1 MISIRGARQHNLKG
15 INLDLPD
22 YSLIVIT
29 GVSGSGKSSLAFD
42 TIYSE
47 GQRRYIESFS
57 SYARQFLEQLEKPDV
72 DSIEGLSP
80 SISID
85 QRGRGVNAR
94 STVGT
99 VTECYDYLRLLF
111 ARCGTPH
118 CPFCNIII
126 EPQSVEKIAES
137 INSIKE
143 GTKIQLL
150 APLVRGRKGE
160 YRELLHDLSSEGFS
174 KVRINGEI
182 HDLSEDI
189 KLAKYK
195 IHNIE
200 VVVDRLKIKKDMGDR
215 FITSLN
221 LAIDKGSGTIIVIDG
236 KKELLFSTKLAC
248 PNCTYSLDEIEPVMF
263 SFNSPRGACP
273 ACSGIGTKKKIDMS
287 LLINNKELSISEGAI
302 PVLNIRNS
310 VFMTL
315 FKKVESICSMTDFN
329 VNTPLSKIDDSI
341 MDIILHGSSD
351 KSINM
356 TYRFGK
362 KKGVIEYK
370 TKFDGLINYLEKI
383 YSDKH
388 FEPVHEYIENLMI
401 DTCCETCK
409 GMRLK
414 DESLSVKLNGKSI
427 GHLSNMSI
435 KDLYKFL
442 SNVTFT
448 PGKEPVGRV
457 ILKEINTGLEFLLRL
472 GVSYLSLNRRVST
485 LAGGEIQRIRLATQ
499 ISSGLTGV
507 LYILDEPTVG
517 LHQRDNEYLI
527 KILEELRDTGNSII
541 VVEHDEEIMRK
552 ADYIVDLGPEAGIG
566 GGHVVYEGT
575 IHNITETESL
585 TGQYLS
591 GKISIPFPSRKIPDR
606 TKTITIKGACAN
618 NLKQIDVTF
627 YCGLFNCVTGVSG
640 SGKSTLVNDI
650 LYPAIARILYRSKAG
665 PGRHN
670 SITGMEHIDKVVMVD
685 QSPIGRTPRSNP
697 ATYTDMFTHIRD
709 VFAMTQKSRLRGYK
723 KGRFSFNVKGG
734 RCEKCMGSG
743 KVHIEM
749 SFLPDIYITCDEC
762 KGKRYN
768 SETLDVEY
776 KGKNIFQVLE
786 MTVTEGLEFFEDFPK
801 IRKSLETLKKVGLGY
816 IELGQ
821 PATFLSGG
829 EAQRIKLSAELS
841 KKSTGKTL
849 YILDEPTTGLHFHDI
864 AQLLKVLQELRDPG
878 NTIIVIEHN
887 MDVIKSADYI
897 IDLGPEGGDEGG
909 SVVAEGTPEEVADN
923 GASHTGRFLRILLKR
938 LVRQD
943 LKL

>member
-1 MISIRGARQHNLKG
+1 MITIRGARQHNLKG
-15 INLDLPD
+15 INLDIPD
-22 YSLIVIT
+22 YSLTVIT

-42 TIYSE
+42 TIYAE

-85 QRGRGVNAR
+85 QRGGGVNPR

-111 ARCGTPH
+111 ARCGTPY

-137 INSIKE
+137 ITSIKE
-143 GTKIQLL
+143 GTKVQLL

-160 YRELLHDLSSEGFS
+160 YRELLHDLASEGFS

-182 HDLSEDI
+182 YDLSEDI
-189 KLAKYK
+189 HLARYK

-215 FITSLN
+215 FINSLN
-221 LAIDKGSGTIIVIDG
+221 LAIDKGSGTIIADIEG
-236 KKELLFSTKLAC
+236 EKELLFSTKLAC
-248 PNCTYSLDEIEPVMF
+248 PNCSYSLDEIEPVMF
-263 SFNSPRGACP
+263 SFNSPAGACP
-273 ACSGIGTKKKIDMS
+273 DCSGLGIKKKIDLS
-287 LLINNKELSISEGAI
+287 LLIQNKELSISEGSI
-302 PVLNIRNS
+302 PVLLIRNS

-315 FKKVESICSMTDFN
+315 LKKVEAICSMTDFN
-329 VNTPLSKIDDSI
+329 VATPLANIDDSI
-341 MDIILHGSSD
+341 MNIILYGSSD

-370 TKFDGLINYLEKI
+370 TKFDGLINYLEAI

-388 FEPVHEYIENLMI
+388 FLSIHEYIENIMI
-401 DTCCETCK
+401 DTPCETCK

-414 DESLSVKLNGKSI
+414 AESLSIKLHSKSI
-427 GHLSNMSI
+427 GDLSNMSL

-442 SNVTFT
+442 SHLTFNNS
-448 PGKEPVGRV
+448 KEPVGRV
-457 ILKEINTGLEFLLRL
+457 ILKEINTGLEFLLKL
-472 GVSYLSLNRRVST
+472 GVSYLSLDRRVST
-485 LAGGEIQRIRLATQ
+485 LAGGELQRIRLATQ

-517 LHQRDNEYLI
+517 LHQRDNGYLI
-527 KILEELRDTGNSII
+527 KILEELRDAGNTII
-541 VVEHDEEIMRK
+541 VVEHDEEIMKK
-552 ADYIVDLGPEAGIG
+552 ADYIVDLGPGAGIT

-575 IHNITETESL
+575 INNIIKTESL

-591 GKISIPFPSRKIPDR
+591 GKTSIPCHYRKTCDE
-606 TKTITIKGACAN
+606 TKTITIKGAGAN
-618 NLKQIDVTF
+618 NLKHIDVTF

-665 PGRHN
+665 PGRHDC
-670 SITGMEHIDKVVMVD
+670 ITGIENIDKVVMVD
-685 QSPIGRTPRSNP
+685 QSPIGRSPRSNP
-697 ATYTDMFTHIRD
+697 ATYTDIFTHIRD
-709 VFAMTQKSRLRGYK
+709 VFAMTQKARLRGYK

-734 RCEKCMGSG
+734 RCEKCQGSG
-743 KVHIEM
+743 HVSIEM
-749 SFLPDIYITCDEC
+749 SFLPDLYITCDEC

-768 SETLDVEY
+768 SETLEIEY
-776 KGKNIFQVLE
+776 KGKNIFHVLK
-786 MTVTEGLEFFEDFPK
+786 MTVTEAFEFFEGFPK
-801 IRKSLETLKKVGLGY
+801 IRKLLETLKSVGLGY

-821 PATFLSGG
+821 PATFISGG

-864 AQLLKVLQELRDPG
+864 AQLLKVLNELKNMG

-897 IDLGPEGGDEGG
+897 IDLGPEGGEDGG
-909 SVVAEGTPEEVADN
+909 YVIATGTPEEIAEEEK
-923 GASHTGRFLRILLKR
+923 SHTGRFLRQILR
-938 LVRQD
+938 R
-943 LKL
+943 

>member
-15 INLDLPD
+15 INLDIPD
-22 YSLIVIT
+22 YSLTVIT

-42 TIYSE
+42 TIYAE

-85 QRGRGVNAR
+85 QRGGGFNAR

-111 ARCGTPH
+111 ARCGTPY

-126 EPQSVEKIAES
+126 EPRSVEKIAES
-137 INSIKE
+137 IKSIKE
-143 GTKIQLL
+143 GKKIQLL
-150 APLVRGRKGE
+150 SPLVRGRKGE
-160 YRELLHDLSSEGFS
+160 YRELLGDLASEGFS

-182 HDLSEDI
+182 YDLSEDI
-189 KLAKYK
+189 HLARYK

-215 FITSLN
+215 FINSLN
-221 LAIDKGSGTIIVIDG
+221 LAIDKGCGTIIVDIDG
-236 KKELLFSTKLAC
+236 EKELLFSTKLAC
-248 PNCTYSLDEIEPVMF
+248 PNCSYSLDEIEPVIF

-273 ACSGIGTKKKIDMS
+273 ECSGLGIKKKIDLS
-287 LLINNKELSISEGAI
+287 LLIQNKELSISEGAI
-302 PVLNIRNS
+302 PVLLIRNS

-315 FKKVESICSMTDFN
+315 LKKVETICSMTDFN
-329 VNTPLSKIDDSI
+329 INTPLSNIDESI
-341 MDIILHGSSD
+341 INIILYGSSD

-370 TKFDGLINYLEKI
+370 TKFDGIINYLETI

-388 FEPVHEYIENLMI
+388 FESIHNYIENIMI
-401 DTCCETCK
+401 DTPCETCK

-414 DESLSVKLNGKSI
+414 KESLSVKLNDKSI
-427 GHLSNMSI
+427 GNLSAMSL

-442 SNVTFT
+442 SYVRFNND
-448 PGKEPVGRV
+448 KEPVGKV
-457 ILKEINTGLEFLLRL
+457 ILKEINTRLEFLLRL
-472 GVSYLSLNRRVST
+472 GVSYLSLDRRVST
-485 LAGGEIQRIRLATQ
+485 LSGGELQRIRLATQ

-527 KILEELRDTGNSII
+527 KILEELRDTGNTII
-541 VVEHDEEIMRK
+541 VVEHDEAIMRK
-552 ADYIVDLGPEAGIG
+552 ADYIVDLGPGAGIT

-575 IHNITETESL
+575 LHNITATESL

-591 GKISIPFPSRKIPDR
+591 RQMSIPCPARKSCNGA
-606 TKTITIKGACAN
+606 KTITVKGATAN
-618 NLKQIDVTF
+618 NLKHIDVTF

-650 LYPAIARILYRSKAG
+650 LYPAIARILYRSKTG
-665 PGRHN
+665 PGRHD
-670 SITGMEHIDKVVMVD
+670 SISGIEHIDKIVMVD

-697 ATYTDMFTHIRD
+697 ATYTDIFTHIRD
-709 VFAMTQKSRLRGYK
+709 VFAMTQKARLRGYK

-734 RCEKCMGSG
+734 RCEKCQGSG
-743 KVHIEM
+743 HVSIEM
-749 SFLPDIYITCDEC
+749 SFLPDLYITCDEC

-768 SETLDVEY
+768 SETLEIEY
-776 KGKNIFQVLE
+776 KGKNIFHVLK
-786 MTVTEGLEFFEDFPK
+786 MTVTEAFEFFDGFPK
-801 IRKSLETLKKVGLGY
+801 IRRLLETLRNVGLGY

-864 AQLLKVLQELRDPG
+864 AQLLKVLNELKNKG

-897 IDLGPEGGDEGG
+897 IDLGPEGGEDGG
-909 SVVAEGTPEEVADN
+909 YVVAAGSPEEIATEEK
-923 GASHTGRFLRILLKR
+923 SHTGRFLKKILTR
-938 LVRQD
+938 
-943 LKL
+943 

>member
-15 INLDLPD
+15 INLDIPD
-22 YSLIVIT
+22 YSLTIIT

-42 TIYSE
+42 TIYAE

-85 QRGRGVNAR
+85 QRTGGVNAR

-99 VTECYDYLRLLF
+99 ITECYDYLRLLF
-111 ARCGTPH
+111 ARCGTPY

-126 EPQSVEKIAES
+126 EPQSVEKISDS
-137 INSIKE
+137 ITSMKE

-150 APLVRGRKGE
+150 APLVRSRKGE
-160 YRELLHDLSSEGFS
+160 YRELLHDLGSEGFS

-189 KLAKYK
+189 NLARYK
-195 IHNIE
+195 VHNIE
-200 VVVDRLKIKKDMGDR
+200 VVVDRLKIKKDMGNR
-215 FITSLN
+215 FINSLN
-221 LAIDKGSGTIIVIDG
+221 LAIDRGSGTIIVDIEG
-236 KKELLFSTKLAC
+236 EKELLFSTKLAC
-248 PNCTYSLDEIEPVMF
+248 PNCSYSLDELEPVMF

-273 ACSGIGTKKKIDMS
+273 DCSGLGIKKKIDLS
-287 LLINNKELSISEGAI
+287 LLIQNKELCISDGAI
-302 PVLNIRNS
+302 PVLQIRNS

-315 FKKVESICSMTDFN
+315 LKKVEAICSMTDFN
-329 VNTPLSKIDDSI
+329 INTPLSTIDDSI
-341 MDIILHGSSD
+341 INLILYGSSD

-362 KKGVIEYK
+362 KKGIIEYK
-370 TKFDGLINYLEKI
+370 TKFDGIVNYLEAI

-388 FEPVHEYIENLMI
+388 FEAIHEYIENIMI
-401 DTCCETCK
+401 DSPCETCK

-414 DESLSVKLNGKSI
+414 AESLSVKLCSKSI
-427 GHLSNMSI
+427 GEVSNMSL

-442 SNVTFT
+442 SHLTFNN
-448 PGKEPVGRV
+448 GKEPVGRV
-457 ILKEINTGLEFLLRL
+457 ILKEINTRLEFLLRL
-472 GVSYLSLNRRVST
+472 GVSYLSLDRRVST
-485 LAGGEIQRIRLATQ
+485 LAGGEVQRIRLATQ

-527 KILEELRDTGNSII
+527 NILEELRDTGNTII
-541 VVEHDEEIMRK
+541 VVEHDEAIMRK
-552 ADYIVDLGPEAGIG
+552 ADYIVDLGPGAGVT

-575 IHNITETESL
+575 SHNITGTESL
-585 TGQYLS
+585 TGRYLS
-591 GKISIPFPSRKIPDR
+591 GQISIPCPVRKSSHGA
-606 TKTITIKGACAN
+606 KTITVKGACAN
-618 NLKQIDVTF
+618 NLKHIDVTF

-650 LYPAIARILYRSKAG
+650 LYPAIARILYRTKAD
-665 PGRHN
+665 PGRHDC
-670 SITGMEHIDKVVMVD
+670 ITGTEHIDKVVMVD
-685 QSPIGRTPRSNP
+685 QSPIGRSPRSNP
-697 ATYTDMFTHIRD
+697 ATYTDIFTHIRD
-709 VFAMTQKSRLRGYK
+709 VFAMTQKARLRGYK

-734 RCEKCMGSG
+734 RCEKCQGSG
-743 KVHIEM
+743 HISIEM
-749 SFLPDIYITCDEC
+749 SFLPDLYITCDEC
-762 KGKRYN
+762 RGKRYN
-768 SETLDVEY
+768 SETLEIEY
-776 KGKNIFQVLE
+776 KGKNIFHVLE
-786 MTVTEGLEFFEDFPK
+786 MTVTEAFEFFDGFPK
-801 IRKSLETLKKVGLGY
+801 IRRLLETLKNVGLGY
-816 IELGQ
+816 IQLGQ

-849 YILDEPTTGLHFHDI
+849 YILDEPTTGLHFHDT
-864 AQLLKVLQELRDPG
+864 AQLLKVLKELKNMG

-897 IDLGPEGGDEGG
+897 IDLGPEGGEDGG
-909 SVVAEGTPEEVADN
+909 YVVTTGTPEEIA
-923 GASHTGRFLRILLKR
+923 GEGKSHTGKFLSQILR
-938 LVRQD
+938 R
-943 LKL
+943 